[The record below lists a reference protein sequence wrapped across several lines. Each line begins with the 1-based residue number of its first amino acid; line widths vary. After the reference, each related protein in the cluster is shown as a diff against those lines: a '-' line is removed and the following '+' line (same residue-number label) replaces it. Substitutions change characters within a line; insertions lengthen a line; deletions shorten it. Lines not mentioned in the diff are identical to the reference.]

1 MHCDKREHLVGKLI
15 LNNYLIQYK
24 LGENWLVKIYSCT
37 DINTNHNYTI
47 KLVRKNN
54 LIKYNI
60 ILGKKI
66 R

>member
-47 KLVRKNN
+47 KLVRK
-54 LIKYNI
+54 K
-60 ILGKKI
+60 
-66 R
+66 